1 MKKRLISLIT
11 ALILVCA
18 PVLVSCG
25 GDKTPPVEADTE
37 SPVITGL
44 PERTNAVKGTRFTLP
59 TATVT
64 DNVDQNLTCT
74 VTVKD
79 PDSESVVVTD
89 FAFLPEKTGEYTA
102 VYSAKDTAGNSARK
116 NVIVGVVENSGPVF
130 TIGDAKVAGV
140 GETPAE
146 VTLPIPVIK
155 DVFGESIS
163 TYEVSVVDKAN
174 KIVLVSADKKITV
187 ADGRYKVTYSA
198 EDKYGKD
205 SEKSIILTVGE
216 DKDPLISE
224 GEEYLLGVPKL
235 GDQLKFNF
243 YTAEGTATATVTE
256 DESDM
261 FNKHIS
267 VPTGVTRF
275 TINTQTMDTINYI
288 MPNDISRY
296 DGISVYLKNPGSDPI
311 EVYLSR
317 SNDQSRYL
325 GERVTIPAG
334 EYAWVT
340 MDLVA
345 MGEAENEDLTNI
357 DALWVNLNGSAVFM
371 DRIKF
376 SVNPNPLILGLED
389 KTFDTGTTEIT
400 LPVPSVKDAQ
410 DGELGYTVT
419 VVDMNNATV
428 SVVNNKIEVTDGLY
442 VATYTAEDSDEN
454 CVEKSIVLTVG
465 GNPFYT
471 LGENETLFKDFNT
484 AADCALILEWSETE
498 DCELVSDPTAEL
510 FNKAVKIPA
519 GVSEVLFSNEWYGAA
534 FFPRDLSRYESL
546 RVRIYNPTDAAV
558 SVQLSDK
565 NRNGYLSPA
574 TEIPAKTWEY
584 VSLNVTEMRAAGVD
598 IESTDIWL
606 KTAGAGLYVDF
617 LIVETKSAPTI
628 FTEDVK
634 IPSVGEEPTEISI
647 PAPRR
652 ITDDKDVALSWTAT
666 VLSDKGVQ
674 VPVANNKI
682 TVSDGLYRVTYSVT
696 DSENNTVE
704 ETVLLT
710 VGEGYYTLGEKDVLL
725 KDFSVQTDLP
735 YILTWGAPLQLID
748 DPSSSFNKAVYIPA
762 GANHVVLNNDNFGGA
777 ALVTKDLSAYTSIRM
792 RISNPS
798 ADEELS
804 VYLANTNAAEG
815 GVRGSAATVLPGEF
829 AWVSLDLTAEGI
841 APENTDVWIWLSQ
854 KAACLDFIIVTE
866 KVE

>member
-1 MKKRLISLIT
+1 MKKRLISLFT
-11 ALILVCA
+11 ALMLLCA

-25 GDKTPPVEADTE
+25 GDKEPPAEADKE

-44 PERTNAVKGTRFTLP
+44 PERVNAVKGSLFTLP

-64 DNVDQNLTCT
+64 DNVDKNLTCT

-79 PDSESVVVTD
+79 PDSESVSVTNHS
-89 FAFLPEKTGEYTA
+89 FLPEKTGEYTA
-102 VYSAKDTAGNSARK
+102 VYTAQDTAGNSARK
-116 NVIVGVVENSGPVF
+116 NLIVSAVENTGPVF
-130 TIGDAKVAGV
+130 TVGDAKVAGV

-146 VTLPIPVIK
+146 VTLPVPVIK
-155 DVFGESIS
+155 DVFGEDI
-163 TYEVSVVDKAN
+163 TDYEVSVKDKASET
-174 KIVLVSADKKITV
+174 VAVSADKKITV
-187 ADGRYKVTYSA
+187 ADGKYQVTYTA
-198 EDKYGKD
+198 EDKYGMS

-216 DKDPLISE
+216 DDDPLISE
-224 GEEYLLGVPKL
+224 GEEYLLNVPKL

-243 YTAEGTATATVTE
+243 YTADGTATATVTE

-267 VPTGVTRF
+267 VPAGVTRF
-275 TINTQTMDTINYI
+275 TINTQTMDTVNYI

-296 DGISVYLKNPGSDPI
+296 DAISVYLKNPGADPI

-325 GERVTIPAG
+325 GEKVTIPAG
-334 EYAWVT
+334 EYAWVS

-357 DALWVNLNGSAVFM
+357 DALWVNLNGNPVYM

-376 SVNPNPLILGLED
+376 SVNPDPLILGLED
-389 KTFDTGTTEIT
+389 QTYDAGTTEIT

-419 VVDMNNATV
+419 VVNMNNAPV
-428 SVVNNKIEVTDGLY
+428 EVVNNKIEVTDGLY
-442 VATYTAEDSDEN
+442 VATYTAKDSDEN
-454 CVEKSIVLTVG
+454 SVEKKIVLTVG

-484 AADCALILEWSETE
+484 AADCAFIVEWSETE
-498 DCELVSDPTAEL
+498 DCELVPDPTAEL

-519 GVSEVLFSNEWYGAA
+519 GITEVLFSNEWYGAA
-534 FFPRDLSRYESL
+534 FFPRDLSAYESL
-546 RVRIYNPTDAAV
+546 RVRVYNPTDAAV

-574 TEIPAKTWEY
+574 AEIPAKTWGY

-598 IESTDIWL
+598 IESTDVWL
-606 KTAGAGLYVDF
+606 KTSNVGLYIDF
-617 LIVETKSAPTI
+617 LIVKTKAAPTI
-628 FTEDVK
+628 FAEDAK
-634 IPSVGEEPTEISI
+634 IDSVGETPVEISV

-652 ITDDKDVALSWTAT
+652 ITDDKDSSLSWTAT
-666 VLSDKGVQ
+666 VLSDKGTE
-674 VPVANNKI
+674 VPVTDNKI

-696 DSENNTVE
+696 DSDGNSSEAVI
-704 ETVLLT
+704 LLT

-725 KDFSVQTDLP
+725 KDFASQTDLS
-735 YILTWGAPLQLID
+735 YIRSWGDPLELRV
-748 DPSSSFNKAVYIPA
+748 DPSSSFNQAAYIPA
-762 GANHVVLNNDNFGGA
+762 GVNNVVLNNDNFGGA
-777 ALVTKDLSAYTSIRM
+777 ALVTKDLSAYSSIRM

-798 ADEELS
+798 ADEEIS

-815 GVRGSAATVLPGEF
+815 GVRGNAVTVAPGGF
-829 AWVSLDLTAEGI
+829 GWITLDLTAEGI
-841 APENTDVWIWLSQ
+841 TPTSTDVWIWLSQ

-866 KVE
+866 K